1 MLLIFISILVVLE
14 VFLCVVFLFGWFL
27 FVLFVVWGCLFV
39 AVGFFVN
46 YTSVISQTMR
56 AVEITYP
63 AKAVKKFPAV
73 HSLPGTPA
81 LTAGTVDLL
90 VKELLAVT

>member
-1 MLLIFISILVVLE
+1 MLVFCLVG
-14 VFLCVVFLFGWFL
+14 FYLF
-27 FVLFVVWGCLFV
+27 CLWSGGV
-39 AVGFFVN
+39 CLLLLGFFVN

-73 HSLPGTPA
+73 HSLLGTPA

-90 VKELLAVT
+90 VN